1 MKFISS
7 GHFVNLCG
15 CLIVINAL
23 IFQPTII
30 FVCVWKSAEAD
41 YEQVP
46 VEAYGYAMIRG
57 MGWKKSEGI
66 GRTFKQ

>member
-1 MKFISS
+1 MLNCVF
-7 GHFVNLCG
+7 NCN
-15 CLIVINAL
+15 NAL
-23 IFQPTII
+23 IFQPVII

-46 VEAYGYAMIRG
+46 VAAYGYAMIRG